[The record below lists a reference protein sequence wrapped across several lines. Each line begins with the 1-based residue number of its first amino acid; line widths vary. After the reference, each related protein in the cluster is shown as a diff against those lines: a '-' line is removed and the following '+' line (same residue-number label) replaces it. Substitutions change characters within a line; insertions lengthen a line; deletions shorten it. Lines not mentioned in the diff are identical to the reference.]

1 MVSATGEGSRGFHA
15 PRRGAGRP
23 RVTRHDTGTIFCYP
37 PIVPSTH
44 LSLHFHLVFSTKD
57 RVPLIREE
65 WRDRLH
71 AYMGGIAHRLGAFP
85 KAVGGVA
92 DHVHLL
98 AGLPATLA
106 LADFMRDL
114 KSFSSKW
121 VREEI
126 GEKKFVA
133 GGIRSVHREPL
144 ALRDRLRIH
153 RTPGRTSSE
162 AYVPRRIP
170 PAA

>member
-1 MVSATGEGSRGFHA
+1 M
-15 PRRGAGRP
+15 
-23 RVTRHDTGTIFCYP
+23 
-37 PIVPSTH
+37 
-44 LSLHFHLVFSTKD
+44 
-57 RVPLIREE
+57 PLIREE

-126 GEKKFVA
+126 GEKKFAWQEGYGAFTVSPSHCETVSEYIGRQEDHRKHTFQDEYLRLLEKCGVA
-133 GGIRSVHREPL
+133 H
-144 ALRDRLRIH
+144 D
-153 RTPGRTSSE
+153 GRFLW
-162 AYVPRRIP
+162 
-170 PAA
+170 